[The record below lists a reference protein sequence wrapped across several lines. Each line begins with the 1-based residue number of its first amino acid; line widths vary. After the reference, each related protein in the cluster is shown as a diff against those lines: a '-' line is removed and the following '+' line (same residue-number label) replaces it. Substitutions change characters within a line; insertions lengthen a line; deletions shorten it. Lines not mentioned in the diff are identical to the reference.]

1 MGASSKPPNT
11 DSRERRADSRLATRL
26 RAVIDSIEHGTST
39 FTAKGFSRTGAFLER
54 GDPNL
59 ALPPVGSTIRVVFH
73 WPLETHMAPVR
84 VEATVIHHA
93 PDGMGIKFE
102 IA

>member
-1 MGASSKPPNT
+1 MSASSKPSKAAP
-11 DSRERRADSRLATRL
+11 ERRADPRLATQL
-26 RAVIDSIEHGTST
+26 RAVIDSAEHGTLT
-39 FTAKGFSRTGAFLER
+39 FTAKGFNRSGAFLER
-54 GDPNL
+54 RDRDT
-59 ALPPVGSTIRVVFH
+59 ALPAVGSVVRVVFH